1 MFTIKDKGDFFV
13 NISTKTDN
21 KGIKETATGLD
32 NLIGKAKTLA
42 AGYLAI
48 KAAKEFINTDRAII
62 KDAAELGRMS
72 DTLGVATEDLEQ
84 FGRAFEIVGAD
95 AQEAYNIISKLK
107 QLPASIK
114 QGFGDDMAEA
124 FGRAT
129 ISLDKLKEEDPL
141 GTFNEIRKVFSG
153 FSEANRLL
161 HGSQLGFSEKTLR
174 VLRQTDEEYQKILAQ
189 AKEAPLLNREQKRSA
204 ESYTRK
210 ETRAGIYKDALL
222 RQGAIATAPT
232 LEKGVDKILDGAKF
246 IDATFSDSKKDERG
260 KRYSEKDTVYS
271 RLFGFNPITKKI
283 FDFVEGLV
291 ENNSKVLSGEISAR
305 KDKKGLMP
313 EEARNREIER
323 QIPKN
328 WDGQKTVI
336 INNNFQNKTDIQ
348 VKEASNLQKD
358 LTRHIPNIVD
368 EVFGTSMKQ
377 ASENFKSG
385 VLQ

>member
-1 MFTIKDKGDFFV
+1 MAAKLGDFFV